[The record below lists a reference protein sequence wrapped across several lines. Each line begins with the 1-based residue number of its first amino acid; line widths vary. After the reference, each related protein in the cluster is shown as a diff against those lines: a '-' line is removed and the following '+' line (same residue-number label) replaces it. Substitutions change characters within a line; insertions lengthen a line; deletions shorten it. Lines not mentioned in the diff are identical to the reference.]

1 MHPCQDLGRRRRDF
15 ADEAA
20 VDLPGN
26 ETVVVS
32 RPRSR
37 SGSTFGLDGL
47 PTSRT
52 HNTRT
57 QRHTRPALARLIG
70 QLGDPSAQISGAPA
84 DRAVVGM
91 PADAAAVA
99 HREGVLPGGKKRPQF
114 LSKLVHVV
122 HGVSLFLVARVA
134 PSTTRLVLNAGAAY
148 CGISARTRS
157 VGHAVDRRAGAQRPR
172 RSCATRQHGRR
183 RASIEPDVTMVVL
196 GQHAAAPSTIA
207 RRPDRL
213 AFDMGYRPHR
223 RKGLVSCGT
232 QRRPHTVEEENA
244 RPTRLLVVASRR
256 LAGAG
261 PDARVS
267 SVASVCSCRSV
278 RSRRDGSGG
287 SGSRTVARVVG
298 VAPARHVLGAW

>member
-1 MHPCQDLGRRRRDF
+1 MGSHDAHVPGSWAPSPRLRRRSR
-15 ADEAA
+15 

-26 ETVVVS
+26 EKVVVS

-37 SGSTFGLDGL
+37 SGSTPGPDGL

-114 LSKLVHVV
+114 LSKLVHVL
-122 HGVSLFLVARVA
+122 HGCLRSWSRASRRRRLA
-134 PSTTRLVLNAGAAY
+134 PRIERRRRLLRYIRPDKVGCTCGRPPRRRAAPPAVVVPLDNIGAGA
-148 CGISARTRS
+148 
-157 VGHAVDRRAGAQRPR
+157 
-172 RSCATRQHGRR
+172 

-196 GQHAAAPSTIA
+196 SQHAAAPFDHGATTRSPCLLHGLSPASPQGPRELRHGATA
-207 RRPDRL
+207 RTL
-213 AFDMGYRPHR
+213 
-223 RKGLVSCGT
+223 
-232 QRRPHTVEEENA
+232 
-244 RPTRLLVVASRR
+244 SRR
-256 LAGAG
+256 RRLDRHAC
-261 PDARVS
+261 S
-267 SVASVCSCRSV
+267 SSRLSHKPCV
-278 RSRRDGSGG
+278 RPGR
-287 SGSRTVARVVG
+287 
-298 VAPARHVLGAW
+298 

>member
-37 SGSTFGLDGL
+37 SGSTPGPDGL

-84 DRAVVGM
+84 RRAVVGM

-134 PSTTRLVLNAGAAY
+134 PSATRLVLNAGAAY

-172 RSCATRQHGRR
+172 RSCATRQHRR
-183 RASIEPDVTMVVL
+183 R
-196 GQHAAAPSTIA
+196 PSTIA
-207 RRPDRL
+207 RRPHRL

-223 RKGLVSCGT
+223 RNGLVSCGT
-232 QRRPHTVEEENA
+232 QRRPHTVEEEKA

-267 SVASVCSCRSV
+267 SSARARRVSAKTPALR
-278 RSRRDGSGG
+278 RSR
-287 SGSRTVARVVG
+287 A
-298 VAPARHVLGAW
+298 